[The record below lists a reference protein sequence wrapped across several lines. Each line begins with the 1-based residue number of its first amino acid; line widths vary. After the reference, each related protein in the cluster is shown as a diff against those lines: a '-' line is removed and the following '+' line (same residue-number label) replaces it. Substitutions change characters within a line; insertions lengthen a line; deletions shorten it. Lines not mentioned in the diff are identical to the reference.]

1 LLSESPPLAPQQQFA
16 SLEHAHILN
25 DPKLIVNVWQSN
37 LHEELAKI
45 LHIVDDYPYIAMVSA
60 PALQRHVYREAHAR
74 GWNEA
79 FRPSF
84 PAGRGWQRAVV
95 AARVRAG
102 TLNGLGPLRMTVP
115 LIACLAAFDFRALIA
130 FCFYVGY

>member
-60 PALQRHVYREAHAR
+60 LFRSISYSLRSRACRRLRREAL
-74 GWNEA
+74 W
-79 FRPSF
+79 PSI
-84 PAGRGWQRAVV
+84 PAGCG
-95 AARVRAG
+95 
-102 TLNGLGPLRMTVP
+102 
-115 LIACLAAFDFRALIA
+115 
-130 FCFYVGY
+130 